1 VSDPKEDDTGP
12 TIEVVEK
19 KPRPPGS
26 MPEIKVGY
34 APAGRATL
42 EAIAA
47 ELAPAAQRVF
57 VQQNSSPEISV
68 RESFA
73 ERDTLAAILEEANS
87 PSPAEAPAPSDR
99 TPASSAEDADSL
111 AITTVRKAPV
121 ASGTQQ
127 AAVEIFEMLTFVLRG
142 AEAAHLSSEAL
153 RRRFVEE
160 RLLKR
165 LPVASMAE
173 VDRVDVAPW
182 TVQGTLVLRVWCRT
196 A

>member
-1 VSDPKEDDTGP
+1 MSDPKEDDTGP
-12 TIEVVEK
+12 TIEVVQK

-87 PSPAEAPAPSDR
+87 PSPAEAPAPPAA
-99 TPASSAEDADSL
+99 TPSPAEDADSL
-111 AITTVRKAPV
+111 AITTVRKAP
-121 ASGTQQ
+121 ATSGTQQ
-127 AAVEIFEMLTFVLRG
+127 AAIEIFEMLTFVLRG
-142 AEAAHLSSEAL
+142 AEAAHLSSEPL

-165 LPVASMAE
+165 LPVASMAD
-173 VDRVDVAPW
+173 VDRVDIAPW

>member
-12 TIEVVEK
+12 TIEVVQK

-87 PSPAEAPAPSDR
+87 PSPAQAPAPPDGS
-99 TPASSAEDADSL
+99 PAEDADSL
-111 AITTVRKAPV
+111 AITTVRKAPT
-121 ASGTQQ
+121 ASATQR
-127 AAVEIFEMLTFVLRG
+127 ASVEIFEMLTFVLRG

-165 LPVASMAE
+165 LPVASMAD

>member
-12 TIEVVEK
+12 TIEVVQK

-87 PSPAEAPAPSDR
+87 PSPVEAPAPPDG
-99 TPASSAEDADSL
+99 TPAEDADSL
-111 AITTVRKAPV
+111 AITTVRKAPAV
-121 ASGTQQ
+121 SGTQQ

-165 LPVASMAE
+165 LPVASMAD